1 MLPFLNESITPKN
14 NNITDMDTA
23 IKNVIKLN
31 VRTKSID
38 SNDNK
43 SEMPIIIIPNTLYAL
58 MHFLN
63 ISNTPIIKRKIPIA
77 IKGNPNKFHKK
88 NRDKIMS
95 KKAIITNIKP
105 IFLKTDILQNFLRK
119 IIQKTA
125 KSMKSPIIKKI
136 I

>member
-1 MLPFLNESITPKN
+1 MLPFLNESITPKIN
-14 NNITDMDTA
+14 SINDMDTT
-23 IKNVIKLN
+23 IKNAIKLN

-38 SNDNK
+38 NNDNK
-43 SEMPIIIIPNTLYAL
+43 SEMPIIIIPSTLYAL

-63 ISNTPIIKRKIPIA
+63 ISNAPMIKRKIPIA

-88 NRDKIMS
+88 NRDRIMS
-95 KKAIITNIKP
+95 KKAMITNMKP
-105 IFLKTDILQNFLRK
+105 IFLKTDILQNFFRK
-119 IIQKTA
+119 ITQETA